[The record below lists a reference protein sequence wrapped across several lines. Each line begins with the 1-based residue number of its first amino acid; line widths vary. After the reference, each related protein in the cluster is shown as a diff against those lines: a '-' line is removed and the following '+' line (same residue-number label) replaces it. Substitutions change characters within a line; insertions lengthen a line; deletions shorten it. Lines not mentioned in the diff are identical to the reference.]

1 MFAQQTAQ
9 QRRSLWFVF
18 VELLVEDVGMILTKT
33 ITLSLRWKS
42 LARNNFSAC
51 TSSAWCRSAPD
62 FRDGNSEF
70 ANHAVGMNL
79 GWSYQN
85 RKGLASVGYLKGL
98 VTDVVSMTTHSWLGR
113 N

>member
-33 ITLSLRWKS
+33 ITLSLRC
-42 LARNNFSAC
+42 AC